1 MDKKENHLLYIK
13 SSYEIP
19 FIEFLYHIFNK
30 LKPSSNE
37 YKDTASYYVY
47 ENSYFNDYPYAGKYN
62 LNSET
67 VTLNSGDIIV
77 IANARINKK

>member
-30 LKPSSNE
+30 LKPSS
-37 YKDTASYYVY
+37 K
-47 ENSYFNDYPYAGKYN
+47 KYN

-67 VTLNSGDIIV
+67 VTLNSGDVIV

>member
-19 FIEFLYHIFNK
+19 FIEFLYHI
-30 LKPSSNE
+30 LKPSSIE

-47 ENSYFNDYPYAGKYN
+47 ENSYFNDYPYARN
-62 LNSET
+62 
-67 VTLNSGDIIV
+67 II
-77 IANARINKK
+77 

>member
-37 YKDTASYYVY
+37 YKDTRV
-47 ENSYFNDYPYAGKYN
+47 F
-62 LNSET
+62 
-67 VTLNSGDIIV
+67 IHV
-77 IANARINKK
+77 IGSCVFILRV